1 MKVITYFI
9 QTFEE
14 ILKHGKTL
22 LYWKG
27 SGMEQELK
35 NGDKGEAAR
44 ELYLTN
50 SIGIKSNEEALEV
63 MKTQGIA
70 IIK

>member
-1 MKVITYFI
+1 
-9 QTFEE
+9 
-14 ILKHGKTL
+14 
-22 LYWKG
+22 
-27 SGMEQELK
+27 MEQELK